1 MRCILAA
8 LFILIAGAQVKADSD
23 VEHGRYNVVSSAGDI
38 EIRDYAAQ
46 IIAETTVSGERSS
59 AISEGFRRLAGYI
72 FGANQPGE
80 KIAMTAPVGQTA
92 AGENWRVTFTMP
104 ASYSMKSLPKPNNQ
118 AVQLVELPPQR
129 LAAIRFSGLVDEG
142 DLVENQAKLMRYLEQ
157 QKLKPIGSPRY
168 AFYDPPWTLPFNR
181 RNEVLI
187 EISQP

>member
-1 MRCILAA
+1 MRSVLAA
-8 LFILIAGAQVKADSD
+8 LLILISGAQVKADSD
-23 VEHGRYNVVSSAGDI
+23 VEHARYSVVASSGDI

-46 IIAETTVSGERSS
+46 VVAETTVSGERSS

-80 KIAMTAPVGQTA
+80 KIAMTAPVGQRPT
-92 AGENWRVTFTMP
+92 GENWRVTFTMP
-104 ASYSMKSLPKPNNQ
+104 ASYSMKTLPKPNNQ
-118 AVQLVELPPQR
+118 AVELIELPPQR

-142 DLVENQAKLMRYLEQ
+142 DLSQNQAKLMRFLEE
-157 QKLKPIGSPRY
+157 QKLKPIGAPRY

-187 EISQP
+187 EIARP

>member
-1 MRCILAA
+1 MRSLLAA
-8 LFILIAGAQVKADSD
+8 LLILISGAQVKADSD
-23 VEHGRYNVVSSAGDI
+23 VEHARYSVVASSGDI
-38 EIRDYAAQ
+38 EIREYAAQ
-46 IIAETTVSGERSS
+46 VVAETTVSGERSS

-80 KIAMTAPVGQTA
+80 KIAMTAPVGQRA

-104 ASYSMKSLPKPNNQ
+104 ASYSMKTLPKPNNQ
-118 AVQLVELPPQR
+118 AVELIELPPQR

-142 DLVENQAKLMRYLEQ
+142 DLSENQAKLMRFLEQ
-157 QKLKPIGSPRY
+157 QKLKPIGAPRY

-187 EISQP
+187 EIARP